1 MRDVDGKATTP
12 LQRRDE
18 RRGLLLGDLPGRR
31 AGDAM
36 KVTVDRLGQHVELL
50 SAIGSVAMAQQ
61 TQLLEN
67 VERPIDR

>member
-1 MRDVDGKATTP
+1 
-12 LQRRDE
+12 
-18 RRGLLLGDLPGRR
+18 
-31 AGDAM
+31 M